1 MDDQGEV
8 RLRGLI
14 EFLNAQ
20 THGFSIIKFL
30 TRHFEKVE
38 ILEQCGDFFKMRVPI
53 EDRTIGWLF
62 GYLEQAKRSL
72 GIQEYSVSQ
81 TTLEQIFQNFAN

>member
-1 MDDQGEV
+1 MVIAQIRRDGLGEDIVNEAHMDDQGEV

-20 THGFSIIKFL
+20 THGFSILKFL
-30 TRHFEKVE
+30 TSHFEKVE

-53 EDRTIGWLF
+53 EGRTIGWLF
-62 GYLEQAKRSL
+62 G
-72 GIQEYSVSQ
+72 
-81 TTLEQIFQNFAN
+81 